1 MKNIH
6 LLAFT
11 IVLLIFASC
20 VREKSAQPVQE
31 IQKPDW
37 VIVIHGG
44 AGNLN
49 PEDFSSEK
57 DKPYLDKLT
66 EALETG
72 AKILET
78 GGSSLDAVVA
88 TINILEDSPLFNAG
102 KGAVFNAE
110 GVNEL
115 DASIM
120 DGKTLHAG
128 AVAGV
133 TTIKNP
139 INAARLV
146 MEKSGHVM
154 LIKDGAEKFARENG
168 LEMVDP
174 SYFFTEKRWE
184 NLQEAKQREQQ
195 RLEDQTK
202 KGGTV
207 GCVALDKN
215 GNLAAGT
222 STGGMT
228 NKKYGRVGDSPIIGA
243 GTYAN
248 NQSCAV
254 SATGHGE
261 YFICN
266 VVAYDI
272 SVRMLYQDETLENAA
287 DQIIKKLKSQGGNGG
302 VIALDKDGNIAMP
315 FNTTGMFRG
324 FYKAGDKPEV
334 GIFNK

>member
-1 MKNIH
+1 MKNFH

-11 IVLLIFASC
+11 TLLLIFVSC
-20 VREKSAQPVQE
+20 VRGKSDQPQ
-31 IQKPDW
+31 IQKPEW

-49 PEDFSSEK
+49 PEDFTSEK
-57 DKPYLDKLT
+57 EKPYFDKLT
-66 EALETG
+66 KALETG
-72 AKILET
+72 AKILES

-102 KGAVFNAE
+102 KGAVFNAD

-120 DGKTLHAG
+120 DGKTLNAG

-195 RLEDQTK
+195 KLEDRTK

-207 GCVALDKN
+207 GCVALDKQMAFR
-215 GNLAAGT
+215 LR
-222 STGGMT
+222 SM
-228 NKKYGRVGDSPIIGA
+228 PITPGIERSRNA
-243 GTYAN
+243 
-248 NQSCAV
+248 
-254 SATGHGE
+254 
-261 YFICN
+261 FMLIIC
-266 VVAYDI
+266 
-272 SVRMLYQDETLENAA
+272 
-287 DQIIKKLKSQGGNGG
+287 
-302 VIALDKDGNIAMP
+302 
-315 FNTTGMFRG
+315 
-324 FYKAGDKPEV
+324 
-334 GIFNK
+334 